1 MEDINKIMKTYKEE
15 QKRLTKTKKDVNLEK
30 KDQEISSSEIDIKR
44 QIMHIER
51 LKEER
56 ENYRDAVAMDDI
68 AIREEYDKNIKNE
81 EDRLEKQKNSLEDLK
96 KEKNI
101 LAINNG
107 KKNEELKKKI
117 LQKMNENQDKLRKDL
132 TAEQNK
138 LEIETKKLK
147 VQYDVKMI
155 EIQEFKYQYDEK
167 GVPTNGEEYRKMN
180 EQALKIH
187 EDMKKCEENIGL
199 CKKELEKSREVISD
213 MPKLSKYEIY
223 DESVLNKNIEKVEVS
238 KEAKSESKSQ
248 ENKVES
254 KEKNKEDISEKI
266 KKVEEEMKAEDRNYG
281 AIHFNVD
288 PKINKVNLKEEKE
301 ESPKKEETH
310 TKAEQKID
318 DSQDNKTK
326 EEYTK
331 RKNDINDNSIESS
344 EDKEEKLDVKIE
356 IGRTGKIK
364 LNGKEYKVGKNIIK
378 EGLNISED
386 EIIDMLKQKLKYES
400 PKLEDIIRKGIKQKI
415 IDSSVVNAIVSS
427 KMEKEDEYQVLSE
440 YIANAINAEVG
451 KEYKNNCNVT
461 YNKEDLS
468 KANFL
473 TRILKREINANE
485 KVEMLHRAMVGE
497 RYATAI
503 SIGEYKPDLFSRI
516 VSRVT
521 GNKIPLLSQKIDRV
535 QKVATVYNDLRD
547 ENKVNDKE
555 KFRQELKTNIRVSRF
570 SDEQRKELEELRESQ
585 VKQEETER

>member
-1 MEDINKIMKTYKEE
+1 MEEE
-15 QKRLTKTKKDVNLEK
+15 LLE
-30 KDQEISSSEIDIKR
+30 II
-44 QIMHIER
+44 
-51 LKEER
+51 
-56 ENYRDAVAMDDI
+56 
-68 AIREEYDKNIKNE
+68 
-81 EDRLEKQKNSLEDLK
+81 
-96 KEKNI
+96 EKNKKSLNNEQEQI
-101 LAINNG
+101 KKVAEEETKNHKIVMENG
-107 KKNEELKKKI
+107 KF
-117 LQKMNENQDKLRKDL
+117 DKSSQYYKYEKDL
-132 TAEQNK
+132 TKIEKERKSLEEEKNKVIEKQEKEKAISEEKEKIKKMQEQK
-138 LEIETKKLK
+138 EQLEEAIKE
-147 VQYDVKMI
+147 
-155 EIQEFKYQYDEK
+155 EEK
-167 GVPTNGEEYRKMN
+167 GYIYSKGKFAKTPILEEYKNDLAKINN
-180 EQALKIH
+180 EINARMIKVL
-187 EDMKKCEENIGL
+187 EEE
-199 CKKELEKSREVISD
+199 KELEILKIFVNNLAKKYNIKEEKDKTEKEIKKEDRET
-213 MPKLSKYEIY
+213 KTQKE
-223 DESVLNKNIEKVEVS
+223 EFS
-238 KEAKSESKSQ
+238 KEAKSESKLQ

-281 AIHFNVD
+281 AMHFNVD

-310 TKAEQKID
+310 TKAKQKID

-326 EEYTK
+326 EEYLK
-331 RKNDINDNSIESS
+331 RKNDINDNSIVQSS

-356 IGRTGKIK
+356 IGRTAKIK

-386 EIIDMLKQKLKYES
+386 KIIDILKQKLKYES

-427 KMEKEDEYQVLSE
+427 KMEKEEEYQVLSE
-440 YIANAINAEVG
+440 YIANAINAKVG

-503 SIGEYKPDLFSRI
+503 SMGEYKPDLFSRI

-521 GNKIPLLSQKIDRV
+521 GNKIPLLSQKIDSV

-555 KFRQELKTNIRVSRF
+555 KFRQELKANIRVSRF

-585 VKQEETER
+585 VKQETTER

>member
-1 MEDINKIMKTYKEE
+1 MEEELLEIIEKNKKSLNNEQEQIKKADEEETKNHKIVMENGKFDKSSQYYKYEKDLTKIEKERKSLEEEKNKVIEKQEKEKAISEEKEKIKKMQE
-15 QKRLTKTKKDVNLEK
+15 QKEQLEEAIKGEEKRYIYSDGKFGKTSILDEYKNDLAKINNEINDRMIKVLEEEKELKILEIFVNNLAKKYN
-30 KDQEISSSEIDIKR
+30 
-44 QIMHIER
+44 
-51 LKEER
+51 
-56 ENYRDAVAMDDI
+56 
-68 AIREEYDKNIKNE
+68 IREEKDKIEKE
-81 EDRLEKQKNSLEDLK
+81 IEKEDR
-96 KEKNI
+96 
-101 LAINNG
+101 
-107 KKNEELKKKI
+107 
-117 LQKMNENQDKLRKDL
+117 
-132 TAEQNK
+132 
-138 LEIETKKLK
+138 ETKTQK
-147 VQYDVKMI
+147 
-155 EIQEFKYQYDEK
+155 
-167 GVPTNGEEYRKMN
+167 EE
-180 EQALKIH
+180 A
-187 EDMKKCEENIGL
+187 
-199 CKKELEKSREVISD
+199 
-213 MPKLSKYEIY
+213 
-223 DESVLNKNIEKVEVS
+223 S
-238 KEAKSESKSQ
+238 KETKSESKSQ

-310 TKAEQKID
+310 TKAKQKID

-326 EEYTK
+326 EE
-331 RKNDINDNSIESS
+331 
-344 EDKEEKLDVKIE
+344 KLEVKIE
-356 IGRTGKIK
+356 IGRTGKITF
-364 LNGKEYKVGKNIIK
+364 NGKEYKVGTNVIK
-378 EGLNISED
+378 KGLNLSED
-386 EIIDMLKQKLKYES
+386 KIIDILKQKLKYES
-400 PKLEDIIRKGIKQKI
+400 PKVEDIIRKGIKQKI
-415 IDSSVVNAIVSS
+415 IDSSVVNAITSS

-440 YIANAINAEVG
+440 YIADAINAEVG

-555 KFRQELKTNIRVSRF
+555 KFRQELKENMRVSRF

-585 VKQEETER
+585 VKQESTER